1 MSVVRNVCFV
11 VFIGISLLIAFIY
24 PSNVDGS
31 LKSINSFVSTTAI
44 QNKEVKMSDIGLHQ
58 VMFFDDKTELHAKLG
73 KNDDAELEKDLCK
86 KFRII
91 LVE

>member
-44 QNKEVKMSDIGLHQ
+44 QNKEVKMSDIGLH
-58 VMFFDDKTELHAKLG
+58 
-73 KNDDAELEKDLCK
+73 
-86 KFRII
+86 
-91 LVE
+91 